1 MQWLRLF
8 WDSVYRLTGMAAG
21 ALNASMVLA
30 ALRTAETSIAADDA
44 ELTLG
49 LNYLTKF
56 GYIQPKEAS
65 ADFRQAKLP

>member
-1 MQWLRLF
+1 
-8 WDSVYRLTGMAAG
+8 MAAG

-30 ALRTAETSIAADDA
+30 ALRTAETSIATDDA